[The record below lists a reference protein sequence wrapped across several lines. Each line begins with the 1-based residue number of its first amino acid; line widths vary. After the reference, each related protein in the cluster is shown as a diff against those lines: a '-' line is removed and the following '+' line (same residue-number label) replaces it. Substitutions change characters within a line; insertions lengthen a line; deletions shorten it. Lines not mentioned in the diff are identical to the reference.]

1 MNFKSKIIL
10 NAFMPSKSAL
20 QKLHLL
26 FHPFIFPSNH
36 SKSKWFEI
44 REHAK
49 LNLEKLY
56 GGKYVYTR
64 LWNEEQAQMGKNYHY
79 LCSLTF
85 NQSDQNIFIF
95 IFWRKCHR
103 AFVKI
108 FF

>member
-64 LWNEEQAQMGKNYHY
+64 LWNE
-79 LCSLTF
+79 
-85 NQSDQNIFIF
+85 
-95 IFWRKCHR
+95 
-103 AFVKI
+103 
-108 FF
+108 